1 MSTEASPPS
10 RLGERDQVAETA
22 AVAYR
27 RRGCWPASGGGLCGV
42 RPLAGRGAGRT
53 MRLVFAVLAGF
64 ADFGKQFGFDGE
76 NGLRGLIRFERAASV
91 LLYLLSLLTVV
102 FPCILAA
109 IFYGKLATR
118 LGVSRK
124 WSLLACIVLAI
135 AAVTVR
141 LSLKL
146 SDLPGHSC
154 LMLGLVIPRHIGQL
168 PGTIC
173 WLFGTARQLVQFL
186 VPLVIGWWFLHCARD
201 PGRAAIGFVKV
212 IEEKKGAERI
222 IQSFWPFL
230 WTLGRRALR
239 VAHRLSSATPVSGCF
254 FRMAMRNSRP
264 RGRGANLGLGRF
276 AASDERRTA
285 GWRSGRR
292 QFSGLDHGFSS
303 VSVAAQGRGRRSL
316 SNHNEAAPLGG
327 ADQQQDALGHGLLVE
342 GPVEVV
348 GRFDRFAAGFD
359 DDHARRQPGLLGQTA
374 ALHIGDD
381 HAVVGLEFQ
390 LLGHFRGE
398 GLDLHAEFL
407 QSRGLGLALPLG
419 GGAGRQVGG
428 LFGQADFQL
437 DPLAVAEDGQRL
449 VVADGGLLDDRLE
462 FLGRGDRLAG
472 ELR

>member
-1 MSTEASPPS
+1 MSTEASAPS

-27 RRGCWPASGGGLCGV
+27 RRSFLGRHPAAAFVVFGLSPVVALVGLC
-42 RPLAGRGAGRT
+42 A
-53 MRLVFAVLAGF
+53 LVCAVLAGF

-201 PGRAAIGFVKV
+201 PGR
-212 IEEKKGAERI
+212 
-222 IQSFWPFL
+222 QQL
-230 WTLGRRALR
+230 
-239 VAHRLSSATPVSGCF
+239 
-254 FRMAMRNSRP
+254 
-264 RGRGANLGLGRF
+264 
-276 AASDERRTA
+276 AS
-285 GWRSGRR
+285 
-292 QFSGLDHGFSS
+292 
-303 VSVAAQGRGRRSL
+303 
-316 SNHNEAAPLGG
+316 
-327 ADQQQDALGHGLLVE
+327 
-342 GPVEVV
+342 
-348 GRFDRFAAGFD
+348 
-359 DDHARRQPGLLGQTA
+359 
-374 ALHIGDD
+374 
-381 HAVVGLEFQ
+381 
-390 LLGHFRGE
+390 
-398 GLDLHAEFL
+398 
-407 QSRGLGLALPLG
+407 
-419 GGAGRQVGG
+419 
-428 LFGQADFQL
+428 
-437 DPLAVAEDGQRL
+437 
-449 VVADGGLLDDRLE
+449 
-462 FLGRGDRLAG
+462 
-472 ELR
+472 